1 MRGNLIGKRLI
12 SQTMTLSAPL
22 NLVTQNVCRSSCSRS
37 KILAISM
44 RVNMKAHTVLA
55 AKNLNY
61 LAISLMQMVKSSA
74 RFTASPLN
82 LSTRTTGSLNS
93 LSSRNHFLITIRII
107 LKHVS
112 LRVHV
117 MKLSHSLK
125 VESQTFLSLA
135 PHSTGVFLFLG
146 IQIKLSM
153 SGLTHCLIMQQ
164 L

>member
-22 NLVTQNVCRSSCSRS
+22 NLVTQNVCRSSCNHS
-37 KILAISM
+37 KTLAISM

-55 AKNLNY
+55 AKNSNY
-61 LAISLMQMVKSSA
+61 LATSLMQMVKSSA
-74 RFTASPLN
+74 RSTVSPLN
-82 LSTRTTGSLNS
+82 LSMKITGSLNS
-93 LSSRNHFLITIRII
+93 LNLRNHFLITIRII

-117 MKLSHSLK
+117 MKLSRSLK

-135 PHSTGVFLFLG
+135 PHSTGVFLFRG

-153 SGLTHCLIMQQ
+153 FGLTHCLTMQ
-164 L
+164 LL